1 MLESFM
7 GNGLEKR
14 KFRRLEYPLDVTIK
28 IVSAG
33 KAPKGSPPLHMK
45 SRNISK
51 AGICLESKAL
61 ETDGLNLLSG
71 RPGARENH
79 MHLLIELLP
88 DEPAFEAMG
97 EPCWYDVVQDAPE
110 LSYQIGVEFIDITG
124 DGRKQLERFLKHH
137 KSDSVVGRLSDIMNF
152 WRK

>member
-1 MLESFM
+1 M

-14 KFRRLEYPLDVTIK
+14 KFQRLEYPLEVTAE

-33 KAPKGSPPLHMK
+33 KAPKGSPLLRMK

-61 ETDGLNLLSG
+61 EIDGLNLLSG
-71 RPGARENH
+71 RPGARESH
-79 MHLLIELLP
+79 LHLLIELIP

-97 EPCWYDVVQDAPE
+97 EPCWYDVAHDEPE
-110 LSYQIGVEFIDITG
+110 LTYQIGIEFIDIKG
-124 DGRKQLERFLKHH
+124 DGRKQLVRFLKHH
-137 KSDSVVGRLSDIMNF
+137 KSNSIAGRLSDITNF

>member
-1 MLESFM
+1 M

-14 KFRRLEYPLDVTIK
+14 KFQRLEYPLEVTAE

-33 KAPKGSPPLHMK
+33 KAPKGSPLLHMK

-61 ETDGLNLLSG
+61 EIDGLNLLSG
-71 RPGARENH
+71 RPGTRENH
-79 MHLLIELLP
+79 LHLLIGLIP
-88 DEPAFEAMG
+88 DEPAFEATG
-97 EPCWYDVVQDAPE
+97 EPCWYDVAQDAPE
-110 LSYQIGVEFIDITG
+110 LSYQIGIEFIDIKG
-124 DGRKQLERFLKHH
+124 DGKKQLERFLKHH

>member
-1 MLESFM
+1 
-7 GNGLEKR
+7 LEKR
-14 KFRRLEYPLDVTIK
+14 KFQRLEYPLEVTAE

-33 KAPKGSPPLHMK
+33 KAPKGSPLLRMK

-61 ETDGLNLLSG
+61 EIDGLNLLSG
-71 RPGARENH
+71 RPGARESH
-79 MHLLIELLP
+79 LHLLIELIP

-97 EPCWYDVVQDAPE
+97 EPCWYDVAHDEPE
-110 LSYQIGVEFIDITG
+110 LTYQIGIEFIDIKG
-124 DGRKQLERFLKHH
+124 DGRKQLARFLKHH
-137 KSDSVVGRLSDIMNF
+137 KSNSIAGRLSDITNF

>member
-1 MLESFM
+1 M

-14 KFRRLEYPLDVTIK
+14 KFQRLEYPLAVNVE

-33 KAPKGSPPLHMK
+33 KEPKGSPLLHMK

-61 ETDGLNLLSG
+61 ETDGLRLLSG

-79 MHLLIELLP
+79 LHLLIGLLS
-88 DEPAFEAMG
+88 DEPAFEAIG
-97 EPCWYDVVQDAPE
+97 EPCWYDVAQDAPE
-110 LSYQIGVEFIDITG
+110 LSYQIGIEFIDIKG

-137 KSDSVVGRLSDIMNF
+137 KGDSIAGRLSDIKNF
-152 WRK
+152 WR